1 LGGKV
6 SGAFKARSAQEI
18 LRSIVGVRTLWVVFK
33 PALPG
38 LSYRAAEAWVR
49 AYIVLM
55 GCI

>member
-1 LGGKV
+1 MGGKV